1 MIKLPFG
8 WLPGTWGLKG
18 KTREIAKAEYELEGY
33 ELDRKLAELNNDDPV
48 KRSVEITKID
58 AKHNKISQYDC
69 DISIAEKTL
78 TGVDLAVRKLEI
90 DLDHG
95 KIDERQFAKDSATAR
110 GEPYIAVVESEY
122 RPEDDISGLYFE
134 FDWNEKWIE
143 TLIQH
148 GYTGFNEEQI
158 VQEWFK
164 DLCRSVILEDAQTQP
179 VPFNSSRVINRSV
192 GPDGTTG
199 YR

>member
-48 KRSVEITKID
+48 KRAIEITKID

-69 DISIAEKTL
+69 DILIAEKTL

-90 DLDHG
+90 DL
-95 KIDERQFAKDSATAR
+95 S
-110 GEPYIAVVESEY
+110 
-122 RPEDDISGLYFE
+122 
-134 FDWNEKWIE
+134 
-143 TLIQH
+143 
-148 GYTGFNEEQI
+148 
-158 VQEWFK
+158 
-164 DLCRSVILEDAQTQP
+164 
-179 VPFNSSRVINRSV
+179 
-192 GPDGTTG
+192 
-199 YR
+199 